1 MIRKVSENLNV
12 YQNHSTQQKKKI
24 TENKKIDRVEE
35 IKQQIKNGTYK
46 VDIEKTAEAMAKNLL
61 K

>member
-1 MIRKVSENLNV
+1 MINRIGNNLSIYEN
-12 YQNHSTQQKKKI
+12 YSTQQNKKVN
-24 TENKKIDRVEE
+24 ENKKLNRVEE

-46 VDIEKTAEAMAKNLL
+46 VDIQKTAEAMAKDLL